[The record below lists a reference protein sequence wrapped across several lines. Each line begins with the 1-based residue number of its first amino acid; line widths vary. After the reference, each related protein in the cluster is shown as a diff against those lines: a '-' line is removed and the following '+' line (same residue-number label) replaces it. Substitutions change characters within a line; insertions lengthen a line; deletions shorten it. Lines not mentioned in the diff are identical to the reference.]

1 MSTRARI
8 KAAADKIMSR
18 DDWDKKL
25 ALAHLLGE
33 LSELGWWSD
42 YRQIRSAD
50 AFAADL
56 ASAVERTYAMLDL
69 GKLIVTHGRGEL
81 VTREAGK

>member
-1 MSTRARI
+1 MSTRDRI
-8 KAAADKIMSR
+8 KAASAQIMAR

-33 LSELGWWSD
+33 LSALGWWSD
-42 YRQIRSAD
+42 YRQIKSAD

-56 ASAVERTYAMLDL
+56 AAAVERTAAMLDL
-69 GKLIVTHGRGEL
+69 GKECADYGRGQL
-81 VTREAGK
+81 VEADE

>member
-18 DDWDKKL
+18 DDWDRKL

-33 LSELGWWSD
+33 LEMLGWWSD
-42 YRQIRSAD
+42 YRQIKSAD

-56 ASAVERTYAMLDL
+56 AAAVDRTYAMLDL
-69 GKLIVTHGRGEL
+69 GKPVVNYGRGEL
-81 VTREAGK
+81 VIEEAGK